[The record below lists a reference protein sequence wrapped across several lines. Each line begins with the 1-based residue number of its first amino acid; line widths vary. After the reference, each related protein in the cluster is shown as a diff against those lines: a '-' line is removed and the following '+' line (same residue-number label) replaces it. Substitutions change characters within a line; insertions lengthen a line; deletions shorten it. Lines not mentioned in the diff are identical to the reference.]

1 MGYGSEKVI
10 VNGMPVKEFS
20 NPMNPVDTGRR
31 LQMNGPQLC
40 LIDIE
45 VDHDFEI
52 LIDQMGGSQDSQFYL
67 VEDN

>member
-20 NPMNPVDTGRR
+20 NPMNPVDAGRR